1 MGIGIGLPVL
11 GGGHAGFAFKHFQ
24 EVKIILKPAGGAG
37 FCNGVARAEH
47 AFGLV
52 HPQDPLHLL
61 DRHAVHSLE
70 DGVQAA
76 VSHAKGGG
84 VILVLQLPTFVVVN
98 ILQDP
103 QGRPVFPLGP
113 QPLFLHG
120 QTELVQDRLDLGGEE
135 FLAEKGRGPVAG
147 RVLHQV
153 KAGELQRDLP
163 PQWQQDMA
171 VVQLRGR
178 RGLCP
183 LCLEMGKIGLVLV
196 MLQAIMPHIGRQQEK
211 FAAVDHMVLPIDAEG
226 PCPADHQHQN
236 PLGHHPV
243 RVYVPAAEFV
253 HDFHMDL
260 PRHPE
265 PPGKPLSGTHRC
277 RTRLFQYVHFII
289 GRSGEKSQARG

>member
-163 PQWQQDMA
+163 PQWQQ
-171 VVQLRGR
+171 
-178 RGLCP
+178 
-183 LCLEMGKIGLVLV
+183 
-196 MLQAIMPHIGRQQEK
+196 EK

-253 HDFHMDL
+253 HDFHMNL